1 MADSEERNL
10 PPTSSKLRR
19 ARRDGKVPHA
29 RDVVALSFIPV
40 LLWLIINW
48 RSFEADLKA
57 ILISVFA
64 QDYALGADV
73 LVHGIAPMVFR
84 LILWVALPPL
94 IMAAVIGIILSVLD
108 TQGFVFSAK
117 PLAPDFGRINPGDG
131 LKRIFSARTLTDAGF
146 GLVKLLLFA
155 GIAAF
160 VLLAALSAL
169 RRLQVCGY
177 ACIPQTVSVTIIP
190 LVIGAVALF
199 VAAAL
204 IDFVLSRNLFRLEMR
219 MSFTEM
225 KHENKENYGS
235 PEQKRFRRDI
245 GRQFASGTTKLGMG
259 AATLMFEGPDIL
271 IAVRYV
277 PSEIRAPVVVAK
289 ARGGTRLTEGLEL
302 AQRQTIPISR
312 NRALAEILMQRGVVG
327 AIIPKET
334 FTDVA
339 NEIVQAERNRQ
350 PPTPD

>member
-40 LLWLIINW
+40 LLWLIFNW
-48 RSFEADLKA
+48 RGFEADLKGILVAVFSQDFA
-57 ILISVFA
+57 I
-64 QDYALGADV
+64 GADV
-73 LVHGIAPMVFR
+73 LVHGVAPMVFR
-84 LILWVALPPL
+84 LLLWIALPPL
-94 IMAAVIGIILSVLD
+94 IFAAVLGILLSILD
-108 TQGFVFSAK
+108 TQGLVFSAK
-117 PLAPDFGRINPGDG
+117 PLAPDFGRINPGEG
-131 LKRIFSARTLTDAGF
+131 LKRIVSARTLTEAGF
-146 GLVKLLLFA
+146 GLVKLAVLA
-155 GIAAF
+155 GVAAF
-160 VLLAALSAL
+160 VLLAALGSL

-177 ACIPQTVSVTIIP
+177 ACLPDVVAVTIIP

-225 KHENKENYGS
+225 KHEHKENYGS
-235 PEQKRFRRDI
+235 PEQRRHRRDV
-245 GRQFASGTTKLGMG
+245 GRAFASGTTKLGMG
-259 AATLMFEGPDIL
+259 AATLMFEGPDML
-271 IAVRYV
+271 IALRYM

-289 ARGGTRLTEGLEL
+289 ARGGARLTEGLEL
-302 AQRQTIPISR
+302 AALQKIPISR
-312 NRALAEILMQRGVVG
+312 NIALADILMRRGVVG
-327 AIIPKET
+327 SIIPKET

-339 NEIVQAERNRQ
+339 NEIVQAERKRQ
-350 PPTPD
+350 K